1 MIPTTF
7 FAHHKEQKLR
17 PLRISYIDIVTAGTA
32 ET

>member
-7 FAHHKEQKLR
+7 LRTTKEQKLR